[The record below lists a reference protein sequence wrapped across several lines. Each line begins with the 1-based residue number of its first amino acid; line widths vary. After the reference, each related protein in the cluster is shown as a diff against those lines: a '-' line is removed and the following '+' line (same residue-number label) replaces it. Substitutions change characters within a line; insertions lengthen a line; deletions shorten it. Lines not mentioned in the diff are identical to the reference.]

1 MPIGERWR
9 KGAPRVFWVRLGKI
23 PGRGEREEMGV
34 SCAAPATHSLPSPG
48 LGQDEVPEF
57 NLSWQAEEGRIN

>member
-1 MPIGERWR
+1 M
-9 KGAPRVFWVRLGKI
+9 FWVRLGKI